1 MSGAFVKEEDGQW
14 LHDVQPTIAA
24 LVDYLT
30 RDNNGVRV
38 YESRRFFHPKD
49 GREVV
54 AMSNG
59 MDYAKDADGRW
70 EIVW

>member
-38 YESRRFFHPKD
+38 YERRRFFHPND

-54 AMSNG
+54 SMSNG
-59 MDYAKDADGRW
+59 MDYTKDGEGRW

>member
-14 LHDVQPTIAA
+14 LHDVQPTVTA
-24 LVDYLT
+24 LIDYLT

-38 YESRRFFHPKD
+38 YERSRYFHSKD

-54 AMSNG
+54 SMSNG
-59 MDYAKDADGRW
+59 MDYAKDAEGRW
-70 EIVW
+70 EIIW